1 MEFDN
6 FIKEIPDKYSILNSF
21 NDKLNIEN
29 DTQEFILDKDLEVQF
44 EKLKKDR
51 INDS

>member
-6 FIKEIPDKYSILNSF
+6 FIKEIPDKYSILNEF
-21 NDKLNIEN
+21 NENLNLEN
-29 DTQEFILDKDLEVQF
+29 DNQEFILDKDIEKQF

-51 INDS
+51 LSY